1 MFRKGLQEM
10 LRDEKNKPTDTRET
24 EDTGKRHFG
33 EKGKMEGKGKEGW
46 GREVREGRE
55 NVRKRAGTTG
65 GSGRRRGRT
74 CSGGP

>member
-33 EKGKMEGKGKEGW
+33 EKGKMEGKEKEGG
-46 GREVREGRE
+46 GRLVESER
-55 NVRKRAGTTG
+55 NFIWCYLT
-65 GSGRRRGRT
+65 
-74 CSGGP
+74 